1 MFEAMRR
8 KERQITGE
16 ETEEILKN
24 GEYGIFSS
32 VGEDGYP
39 YGVPVNY
46 IFYNGRIY
54 FHCAAQVGKKLDNLK
69 FSDKACFTV
78 VAQAE
83 VFPQELSTRYQGRN
97 LASPVRPLCPGVSR
111 GDGKIPQKSDGGYR
125 YRGAGPG
132 THDGQE
138 KKIGKDPL
146 TAAQFDRGLPPAA
159 STGETHV
166 PGDPRQ

>member
-8 KERQITGE
+8 KDRQMNGE
-16 ETEEILKN
+16 ETAEILKN

-54 FHCAAQVGKKLDNLK
+54 FHCAAKVGKKLDNLK

-83 VFPQELSTRYQGRN
+83 VLPQELSTRYQSARVFGRARRLERGKEEILRALCARFAPEYPEVMEKSLKN
-97 LASPVRPLCPGVSR
+97 QLAVTDIVELVPEHMT
-111 GDGKIPQKSDGGYR
+111 GKKR
-125 YRGAGPG
+125 
-132 THDGQE
+132 
-138 KKIGKDPL
+138 K
-146 TAAQFDRGLPPAA
+146 
-159 STGETHV
+159 
-166 PGDPRQ
+166 

>member
-8 KERQITGE
+8 KDRQMNGE
-16 ETEEILKN
+16 ETAEILKN

-54 FHCAAQVGKKLDNLK
+54 FHCAAKVGKKLDNLK

-83 VFPQELSTRYQGRN
+83 VLPQELSTRYQSAMVFGRARR
-97 LASPVRPLCPGVSR
+97 LEQGKEELLRALCARFAPEYPEVMEKSIKNQMAVT
-111 GDGKIPQKSDGGYR
+111 DIVELVPEHMTGKRRK
-125 YRGAGPG
+125 
-132 THDGQE
+132 
-138 KKIGKDPL
+138 
-146 TAAQFDRGLPPAA
+146 
-159 STGETHV
+159 
-166 PGDPRQ
+166 

>member
-1 MFEAMRR
+1 MFETMRR
-8 KERQITGE
+8 KDRQMNGE
-16 ETEEILKN
+16 ETAEILKN

-54 FHCAAQVGKKLDNLK
+54 FHCAAKVGKKLDNLK

-83 VFPQELSTRYQGRN
+83 GLPQELSTRYQSALVFGRALCARFAPEYPEVMEKSLKN
-97 LASPVRPLCPGVSR
+97 QLAVTDIVELIPEHMT
-111 GDGKIPQKSDGGYR
+111 GKRRK
-125 YRGAGPG
+125 
-132 THDGQE
+132 
-138 KKIGKDPL
+138 
-146 TAAQFDRGLPPAA
+146 
-159 STGETHV
+159 
-166 PGDPRQ
+166 